1 MLDKSSPCGLEVHQ
15 SPGLELHVVIYRS
28 VFLFVILFYIKYS
41 HEFNNLPLS
50 LVLCSHHRARE
61 NAQHLK
67 NSLCATFC
75 SSVIVY
81 VSLEYLSVMVTTI
94 MKNGSPKIKKKTFIL
109 VF

>member
-50 LVLCSHHRARE
+50 LVWCSHHRARE

-67 NSLCATFC
+67 NSLACYFLLF
-75 SSVIVY
+75 SDSVCFIGI
-81 VSLEYLSVMVTTI
+81 LI
-94 MKNGSPKIKKKTFIL
+94 CNGDDYNEKW
-109 VF
+109 